1 MRILEY
7 KYCRHVFLRIW
18 YIVSSIIGSIF
29 LIGFGLYFRYPSIIG
44 FTISV
49 VPLLIYMILYHSNV
63 IKSRK
68 TSVLINVVLALIYAI
83 LLLTVAFISFF
94 NKRNEDSKSGSYF
107 NFMLSIAAM
116 IYLISVGLYL
126 DFMIKSI
133 RIIKDLKEEK
143 VDAREIA
150 WIELKYIEWK
160 WNLYTIKQINST
172 ISLILH
178 EWKVLFQEK
187 LFQSFKW

>member
-150 WIELKYIEWK
+150 
-160 WNLYTIKQINST
+160 
-172 ISLILH
+172 
-178 EWKVLFQEK
+178 
-187 LFQSFKW
+187 